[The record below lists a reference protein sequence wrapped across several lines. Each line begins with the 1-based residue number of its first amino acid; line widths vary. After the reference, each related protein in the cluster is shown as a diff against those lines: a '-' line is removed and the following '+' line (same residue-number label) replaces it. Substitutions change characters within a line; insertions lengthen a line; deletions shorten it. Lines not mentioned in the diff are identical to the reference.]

1 MADNK
6 ENKIED
12 YKKLLLKMFGKD
24 SDVLV
29 DDPEKIHIEKFSTGS
44 YLLDRDLKGGYP
56 KGTLIELFG
65 GNSSGKAQ
73 PLNSKIL
80 TPSGWI
86 NMCDVKEGS
95 VICTPD
101 GKTSAVLSIHPQG
114 IQDVY
119 EVTFDDLTKTRCT
132 GDHLWYVEKKTA
144 RKNKG
149 EIMSLDEIVHSGLT
163 NGVKKSV
170 YKYRVPLNEPVYFN
184 EQELPID
191 PYLLGV
197 LLGDGC
203 LQKSSVTFT
212 TVDEFILNKI
222 TNIVERDFDLHV
234 KPVTM
239 NADTIS
245 YRISNNIKGYG
256 SVGSV
261 NNQLLDKLRSINCAD
276 KRSYEKEIPEIYIY
290 NSLEKRIAILQGL
303 MDSDG
308 CIGKLGTASFSST
321 SKRMAEQVV
330 ELFRSIGFRATLAN
344 KQTQYRKQ
352 DGTKVDGRESYNV
365 NICISDASIQCVTL
379 PRKVDRL
386 REVHSGYRYRY
397 IIGVEKVSREEC
409 QCIYI
414 SHPDHLYITDDYIPT
429 HNTTSAIHAVAEHQ
443 KKYPNETVLWVD
455 LEKVFDPVYFKN
467 IGININSEKFILVRP
482 TAGEDAWETIITFA
496 KTFENGV
503 IVLDSVA
510 LLLPKKED
518 EGMVGDAQMGSA
530 ARMNSQGLRKLF
542 PYMKPGG
549 TTVFAINQTRKNIG
563 GYGDPNVTTGGE
575 AWAFY
580 ARTRLK
586 TSVSK
591 GEAGEYAIHKFAQIK
606 ANYGKRDT
614 VTETTIVYGEGFNRI
629 KELLEVAVEQNIINK
644 SGSWYNYGDV
654 KLGQGTDNVVN
665 LLKDNLELM
674 MEVETKIVFND

>member
-65 GNSSGKAQ
+65 GNSSGK
-73 PLNSKIL
+73 
-80 TPSGWI
+80 
-86 NMCDVKEGS
+86 
-95 VICTPD
+95 
-101 GKTSAVLSIHPQG
+101 TS
-114 IQDVY
+114 
-119 EVTFDDLTKTRCT
+119 TC
-132 GDHLWYVEKKTA
+132 
-144 RKNKG
+144 
-149 EIMSLDEIVHSGLT
+149 
-163 NGVKKSV
+163 
-170 YKYRVPLNEPVYFN
+170 
-184 EQELPID
+184 
-191 PYLLGV
+191 
-197 LLGDGC
+197 
-203 LQKSSVTFT
+203 
-212 TVDEFILNKI
+212 
-222 TNIVERDFDLHV
+222 
-234 KPVTM
+234 
-239 NADTIS
+239 
-245 YRISNNIKGYG
+245 
-256 SVGSV
+256 
-261 NNQLLDKLRSINCAD
+261 
-276 KRSYEKEIPEIYIY
+276 
-290 NSLEKRIAILQGL
+290 
-303 MDSDG
+303 
-308 CIGKLGTASFSST
+308 
-321 SKRMAEQVV
+321 
-330 ELFRSIGFRATLAN
+330 
-344 KQTQYRKQ
+344 
-352 DGTKVDGRESYNV
+352 
-365 NICISDASIQCVTL
+365 
-379 PRKVDRL
+379 
-386 REVHSGYRYRY
+386 
-397 IIGVEKVSREEC
+397 
-409 QCIYI
+409 
-414 SHPDHLYITDDYIPT
+414 
-429 HNTTSAIHAVAEHQ
+429 IHAVAEHQ
-443 KKYPNETVLWVD
+443 KKYPNETILWVD

-654 KLGQGTDNVVN
+654 KLGQGTDNVVD

-674 MEVETKIVFND
+674 MEVQTKIVF